1 MNTKEWK
8 VVPVQCG
15 PGQFFVLV
23 DHQSRTR
30 AQGRKELCEAVR
42 ASYKHN
48 DDRAQRCERLSFYG
62 VVV

>member
-23 DHQSRTR
+23 DRKGSTR

-42 ASYKHN
+42 AAYKHN
-48 DDRAQRCERLSFYG
+48 DTPAQRSERFGFYG
-62 VVV
+62 VLL